1 MMNRALDHT
10 SFSALA
16 ERISAL
22 YDDEKDALL
31 LAMLGQEYV
40 IVRGGITLRGQK
52 APETHEAVILDYLS
66 SSGTNFKEL
75 PWRPLGNFT
84 GAAVADF
91 RKRIELPLAQHAE
104 EFISRANTLLP
115 LFDAFLSPSMIGSD
129 MAITV
134 RALPKISLHVEL
146 SQESQEFPAEAWVLF
161 SNNADAFLGAES
173 LHLLGELFKDRIL
186 SLLRIY

>member
-1 MMNRALDHT
+1 MINRALDHT
-10 SFSALA
+10 SFPALA

-40 IVRGGITLRGQK
+40 ITRDGITLRGQK
-52 APETHEAVILDYLS
+52 APETHEAVILDYLL
-66 SSGTNFKEL
+66 SSGTNVKEL
-75 PWRPLGNFT
+75 PWRPLGNFP

-104 EFISRANTLLP
+104 EFISRVNTLLP
-115 LFDAFLSPSMIGSD
+115 LFDAYLSPSMIGSE

-161 SNNADAFLGAES
+161 SNNADAFLGAQN
-173 LHLLGELFKDRIL
+173 LPLLGELLKDRIL

>member
-1 MMNRALDHT
+1 MNRALDHT

-40 IVRGGITLRGQK
+40 ITRDGITLRGQK
-52 APETHEAVILDYLS
+52 APETHEAVILDYLL
-66 SSGTNFKEL
+66 SSGTNVKEL
-75 PWRPLGNFT
+75 PWRPLGNFP
-84 GAAVADF
+84 GAVVTDY

-104 EFISRANTLLP
+104 EFISRATTLLP

-161 SNNADAFLGAES
+161 SNNADAFLGAQS
-173 LHLLGELFKDRIL
+173 LHLLGELLKDRIL

>member
-10 SFSALA
+10 SFPALA

-40 IVRGGITLRGQK
+40 ITRDGITLRGQK
-52 APETHEAVILDYLS
+52 APETHEAVILDYLL
-66 SSGTNFKEL
+66 SSGTNVKEL
-75 PWRPLGNFT
+75 PWRPLGNFPDV
-84 GAAVADF
+84 AVADF
-91 RKRIELPLAQHAE
+91 RKRIELPLAQHAG
-104 EFISRANTLLP
+104 EFISRANALLP
-115 LFDAFLSPSMIGSD
+115 LFDAYLSPSMIGSD

-146 SQESQEFPAEAWVLF
+146 SEESQEFPAEAWVLF
-161 SNNADAFLGAES
+161 SNNADAFLGAQS
-173 LHLLGELFKDRIL
+173 LPLLGELLKDRIL

>member
-10 SFSALA
+10 SFPALA

-40 IVRGGITLRGQK
+40 ITRDGITLRGQK
-52 APETHEAVILDYLS
+52 APETHEAVILDYLL
-66 SSGTNFKEL
+66 SSGTNVREL
-75 PWRPLGNFT
+75 PWRSLGNFN

-104 EFISRANTLLP
+104 EFISRANMLLP

-134 RALPKISLHVEL
+134 RALPKISLHVEI
-146 SQESQEFPAEAWVLF
+146 SRENQEFPAEVWVLF
-161 SNNADAFLGAES
+161 SNNADAFLGAQS
-173 LHLLGELFKDRIL
+173 LHLLGELLKDRIL

>member
-10 SFSALA
+10 SFPALA

-40 IVRGGITLRGQK
+40 ITRDGITLRGQK
-52 APETHEAVILDYLS
+52 APEIHETVILDYLT
-66 SSGTNFKEL
+66 SSGKTVREL

-84 GAAVADF
+84 GAAVNDF

-115 LFDAFLSPSMIGSD
+115 LFDAFLSPSMIRSD

-134 RALPKISLHVEL
+134 RALPKISLHLEL
-146 SQESQEFPAEAWVLF
+146 CQESQEFPAEAWVLF
-161 SNNADAFLGAES
+161 SNNADAFMSAES
-173 LHLLGELFKDRIL
+173 LHLLGELLKDRIL

>member
-1 MMNRALDHT
+1 MMNRALNNT
-10 SFSALA
+10 SFPALA

-40 IVRGGITLRGQK
+40 ITRNEITLRGQK

-66 SSGTNFKEL
+66 SSGAIFKEL

-84 GAAVADF
+84 GAAVTDF

-104 EFISRANTLLP
+104 EFIARANTLLP
-115 LFDAFLSPSMIGSD
+115 LFDAFLSTSMIGSD

-134 RALPKISLHVEL
+134 RALPKISLHLEL
-146 SQESQEFPAEAWVLF
+146 SPESQEFPAEVWVLF
-161 SNNADAFLGAES
+161 SNNADAFLGPES
-173 LHLLGELFKDRIL
+173 LHLLGELLKDRIL